1 MKEVLKKIVTMFLV
15 MMLLINSS
23 AMLIISEAVDEI
35 QILTNNKNVQFIAYF
50 EDDSGNRV
58 SKISKELNS
67 YDMKLYLELSVEKEG
82 YLENAKITLKNN
94 NFVFDTQNQID

>member
-1 MKEVLKKIVTMFLV
+1 MREVLKKIVTMFLV

-50 EDDSGNRV
+50 KDDSENRV

-67 YDMKLYLELSVEKEG
+67 DDMKLYLELSVEKEG
-82 YLENAKITLKNN
+82 YLENANIIELE
-94 NFVFDTQNQID
+94 

>member
-1 MKEVLKKIVTMFLV
+1 

-58 SKISKELNS
+58 SK
-67 YDMKLYLELSVEKEG
+67 SV
-82 YLENAKITLKNN
+82 KN
-94 NFVFDTQNQID
+94 

>member
-35 QILTNNKNVQFIAYF
+35 QILTNNKNVQFVAYF
-50 EDDSGNRV
+50 KDNSGNKI

-67 YDMKLYLELSVEKEG
+67 YD
-82 YLENAKITLKNN
+82 I
-94 NFVFDTQNQID
+94 